1 MACLIPGLSISFE
14 QPHKRTEITYF
25 CLPKTIEAL
34 WNLLEKRRIVK
45 TLPHQNVRLLTKL
58 LQIIVF
64 ALALGALAAYF
75 ESGEE
80 AKGYTLKTWMSL
92 WRENGQN
99 GKKKVEAKQQGI

>member
-1 MACLIPGLSISFE
+1 M
-14 QPHKRTEITYF
+14 
-25 CLPKTIEAL
+25 
-34 WNLLEKRRIVK
+34 
-45 TLPHQNVRLLTKL
+45 
-58 LQIIVF
+58 QIIVF